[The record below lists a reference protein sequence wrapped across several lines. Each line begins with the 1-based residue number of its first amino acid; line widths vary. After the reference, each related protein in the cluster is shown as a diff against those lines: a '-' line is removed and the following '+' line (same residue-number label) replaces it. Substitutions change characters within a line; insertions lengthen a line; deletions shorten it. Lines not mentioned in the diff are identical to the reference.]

1 MAYTYSKIASYTV
14 GSGGISEVSFL
25 AIPQNYT
32 DLVIK
37 ASSRTTRT
45 GSTLNILFVT
55 LNTLT
60 TNQTTRV
67 IYGDGS
73 GSASTVDTGIWSLV
87 ASTDAATAN
96 TFGNSELYIPNYTSS
111 NFKSMSTDGVSENNG
126 TTAYAVMNAGLWSST
141 DAINSISIASST
153 SNALKQYSTF
163 TLYGIKAEV

>member
-14 GSGGISEVSFL
+14 GSGDISSVNFL

-55 LNTLT
+55 LNGLT
-60 TNQTTRV
+60 TNQTARFL
-67 IYGDGS
+67 YSDGAGAAS
-73 GSASTVDTGIWSLV
+73 GTDTGIWSLV
-87 ASTDAATAN
+87 AGTDAATAN
-96 TFGNSELYIPNYTSS
+96 TFGNSELTIFNYASS
-111 NFKSMSTDGVSENNG
+111 NFKSILSQGVSENNAS
-126 TTAYAVMNAGLWSST
+126 TAYIVTAAGLWSST